1 MEVFDAIITRRSI
14 RKYRDKAVSPEFI
27 EKLLRAAMYAP
38 SANNYQPWQFIV
50 INERSILNEIPNVQP
65 YSKMLYTAP
74 LGILIC
80 GDEKFEKLPGYN
92 AVNCSA
98 ATQNLLLAAHDCG
111 LGTCWIGIYPREER
125 ISGIRQLLKLPD
137 NIIPISLISVGYPA
151 ELKDIPERFI
161 PSRIHYNGW

>member
-1 MEVFDAIITRRSI
+1 MELFDAIITRRSI
-14 RKYRDKAVSPEFI
+14 RKYKDKIVPPELI
-27 EKLLRAAMYAP
+27 EKILTAAMYAP

-50 INERSILNEIPNVQP
+50 INERSILNEIPVVQP
-65 YSKMLYTAP
+65 YSKMLYTAT

-80 GDEKFEKLPGYN
+80 GDENYEKLPGYN

-125 ISGIRQLLKLPD
+125 MAGIKKLLKLPE
-137 NIIPISLISVGYPA
+137 NIVPISLIAVGYPDEA
-151 ELKDIPERFI
+151 RETTERFI